1 MIRRTPRGR
10 SLSLRGR
17 LLLITLALLAA
28 GLTVSGA
35 VAVATL
41 RAHLIERVDL
51 QLGPMA
57 TLLSRVPALMVTAP
71 LPGQNRVPLSALP
84 GMDLID
90 QVYLAYLR
98 ADGTVEQEGGPW
110 LRGRGP
116 ELPRLDAAAVRRLG
130 GRPFDARDDHGAAWR
145 VVAVPL
151 AAPGST
157 PPRPV
162 ASGQTPDEPAGS
174 AAQAATTESGTIGGG
189 TVVVAASLGGVRSTV
204 GRLTLVCAAT
214 AAALLTS
221 LAVIGWFAVRRGLR
235 PLRAIERTA
244 AAIAAGDLSKRV
256 PVPAAP
262 HTEIGRLAAALNT
275 MLAQLEAAFAGRER
289 SQARMRRFVADA
301 SHELRT
307 PLFGIKGF
315 AELHRM
321 GGLPDVDHTL
331 GRIESEAVRLVR
343 LVEDLLLL
351 ARLDE
356 GDDALPMDLA
366 PMDLRTL
373 AADALHDLRA
383 LDPGRT
389 VTLTGPDGGPAGAAP
404 VRGDEARLRQVV
416 SNLVG
421 NAVAHTPPGTP
432 VRIGVGTVHSSTG
445 DSSTGD
451 SGTGG
456 AEGVLVIADEGPGLP
471 PEEAERVFD
480 RFYRVDGSRSRGGAG
495 GAGLGLAIVRSIVAA
510 HGGRVELRTTPGA
523 GAAFRVALPIHPA
536 SPLKSSPASDASA
549 SPTGERRPR
558 PASR

>member
-1 MIRRTPRGR
+1 MTRRTARRR

-28 GLTVSGA
+28 GLATSGA

-41 RAHLIERVDL
+41 RAHLIERVDQ

-57 TLLSRVPALMVTAP
+57 TLLSRVPARLVTAP
-71 LPGQNRVPLSALP
+71 LTGQSRVPLSALP

-110 LRGRGP
+110 LRGEGP

-130 GRPFDARDDHGAAWR
+130 GRPFDARDGHGAAWR
-145 VVAVPL
+145 VVAVPR
-151 AAPGST
+151 AALTAVGPREGPGEG
-157 PPRPV
+157 PR
-162 ASGQTPDEPAGS
+162 AG
-174 AAQAATTESGTIGGG
+174 AAEGG

-214 AAALLTS
+214 AAALMTS

-244 AAIAAGDLSKRV
+244 AAIAAGDLSRRV

-262 HTEIGRLAAALNT
+262 HTEVGRLAAALNT

-356 GDDALPMDLA
+356 GEDALPMDLA

-373 AADALHDLRA
+373 AADAHHDLRA
-383 LDPGRT
+383 LDPART

-404 VRGDEARLRQVV
+404 VGGDEARLRQVV

-432 VRIGVGTVHSSTG
+432 VRIGVGTVGTG
-445 DSSTGD
+445 
-451 SGTGG
+451 GG

-510 HGGRVELRTTPGA
+510 HGGRVELRTAPGA
-523 GAAFRVALPIHPA
+523 GAAFRVALPVHPA
-536 SPLKSSPASDASA
+536 SPPASNAPA
-549 SPTGERRPR
+549 SPSGEHQPR

>member
-1 MIRRTPRGR
+1 MT
-10 SLSLRGR
+10 
-17 LLLITLALLAA
+17 
-28 GLTVSGA
+28 
-35 VAVATL
+35 
-41 RAHLIERVDL
+41 
-51 QLGPMA
+51 
-57 TLLSRVPALMVTAP
+57 TLLSRVPARLVTAP
-71 LPGQNRVPLSALP
+71 LTGQSRVPLSALP

-98 ADGTVEQEGGPW
+98 ADGTVELEGGPW

-130 GRPFDARDDHGAAWR
+130 GRPFDARDGHGAAWR
-145 VVAVPL
+145 VVAVPR
-151 AAPGST
+151 AAPITAG
-157 PPRPV
+157 PGEGPRE
-162 ASGQTPDEPAGS
+162 G
-174 AAQAATTESGTIGGG
+174 AAEGG

-214 AAALLTS
+214 AAALMTS

-244 AAIAAGDLSKRV
+244 AAIAAGDLSRRV

-262 HTEIGRLAAALNT
+262 HTEVGRLAAALNT

-356 GDDALPMDLA
+356 GEDALPMDLA

-373 AADALHDLRA
+373 AADAHHDLRA
-383 LDPGRT
+383 LDPART

-432 VRIGVGTVHSSTG
+432 VRIGVGTVGTG
-445 DSSTGD
+445 S
-451 SGTGG
+451 GG
-456 AEGVLVIADEGPGLP
+456 AEGVLVIADDGPGLP
-471 PEEAERVFD
+471 PEEADRVFD
-480 RFYRVDGSRSRGGAG
+480 RFYRVDGSRSRSRGGAG
-495 GAGLGLAIVRSIVAA
+495 GAGLG
-510 HGGRVELRTTPGA
+510 
-523 GAAFRVALPIHPA
+523 
-536 SPLKSSPASDASA
+536 
-549 SPTGERRPR
+549 
-558 PASR
+558 

>member
-1 MIRRTPRGR
+1 
-10 SLSLRGR
+10 
-17 LLLITLALLAA
+17 
-28 GLTVSGA
+28 
-35 VAVATL
+35 
-41 RAHLIERVDL
+41 
-51 QLGPMA
+51 MA

-71 LPGQNRVPLSALP
+71 LAGQNRVPLSALP

-98 ADGTVEQEGGPW
+98 ADGTVGQEGGPW

-151 AAPGST
+151 AAPGTT

-162 ASGQTPDEPAGS
+162 ASGQAPDEPAAGHAAGS
-174 AAQAATTESGTIGGG
+174 AAQGATTEGDAAEGG

-244 AAIAAGDLSKRV
+244 AAIAAGDLSRRV

-262 HTEIGRLAAALNT
+262 HTEVGRLAAALNT

-356 GDDALPMDLA
+356 GEDALPMDLA

-432 VRIGVGTVHSSTG
+432 VRIGVGTVRSSA
-445 DSSTGD
+445 
-451 SGTGG
+451 GG
-456 AEGVLVIADEGPGLP
+456 PEGVLVIADEGPGLP

-510 HGGRVELRTTPGA
+510 HGGRVELRTAPGA

-536 SPLKSSPASDASA
+536 SPPASNGPA
-549 SPTGERRPR
+549 SPPVGPR
-558 PASR
+558 PAS